1 MRSSK
6 TLPNKRTRYT
16 KLQVATGMA
25 FHEKLNKKKLLHVEE
40 WEPIFYALSKLSDR
54 DAGQWTPRRYKTVA
68 TINNLHYSTHFLST
82 LDISNLYS
90 RHNVLNFELQRP
102 EFGVTQE
109 KLLCSNTIMAI
120 QQHEYNHHFLSE
132 NRSFISSTEND
143 LKTLMLLTCICFIL
157 CAKNAP
163 AMIAV
168 NIETLHSTFGSFET
182 KSRVNVCFY
191 LLVPSSSLL
200 KALVAGMEPF
210 WKKKING
217 VLHCFL

>member
-1 MRSSK
+1 MSSTLNFNAQRSESLKRSCYSATQSWSSSNMNIALTRSSLSSVRK
-6 TLPNKRTRYT
+6 QKFY
-16 KLQVATGMA
+16 LQ
-25 FHEKLNKKKLLHVEE
+25 HRERQLDLN
-40 WEPIFYALSKLSDR
+40 A
-54 DAGQWTPRRYKTVA
+54 
-68 TINNLHYSTHFLST
+68 
-82 LDISNLYS
+82 
-90 RHNVLNFELQRP
+90 
-102 EFGVTQE
+102 
-109 KLLCSNTIMAI
+109 
-120 QQHEYNHHFLSE
+120 
-132 NRSFISSTEND
+132 
-143 LKTLMLLTCICFIL
+143 LMLLTCICSIL

-163 AMIAV
+163 AIIAV